1 MAEFMSDEIVDVGYV
16 PDKVQ
21 ERNRML
27 DKMSVQWSGIYVRDN
42 SRIYVG

>member
-1 MAEFMSDEIVDVGYV
+1 MVQFMSDEIVDVGYV

-27 DKMSVQWSGIYVRDN
+27 DKMSIQWSGIYVRDN

>member
-1 MAEFMSDEIVDVGYV
+1 MAEFMLDEIVGYV

-27 DKMSVQWSGIYVRDN
+27 DKMSIQWSGIYVRDN